1 MAQLDAGASSY
12 PRAGPVVIFGGA
24 GVGVDFAFSRAACVR
39 GGCARRAGAVYARG
53 VFSGTTVMAFRA
65 RVWARGK
72 DGPVGPRAT
81 AVR

>member
-1 MAQLDAGASSY
+1 MICFFACCV
-12 PRAGPVVIFGGA
+12 RAWRVC
-24 GVGVDFAFSRAACVR
+24 AAC
-39 GGCARRAGAVYARG
+39 GCGLCAWLL
-53 VFSGTTVMAFRA
+53 FSGTTVMAFRA